1 MTQTHREVERKLRVH
16 ALFRLPSLAGAVPGV
31 ASVETLTPFTMRN
44 TYFDTD
50 DLRLFR
56 WGVTLRRREGSG
68 DEGWHLKL
76 PVDGADGS
84 HRDEIRAPLDE
95 GDVPPA
101 ELTDLVTALLRGAP
115 VRSVATLRTE
125 RAPHH
130 LLDPD
135 GNVVAEVVDDTVTVL
150 DDNRT
155 VGVFREVEV
164 EAVTDE
170 GDEAD
175 LDLLGNVVDS
185 LVEYGAVPH
194 SLSKAAAALGPRTQ
208 QPPDV
213 PEPRWPH
220 RHDPAE
226 DAVRA
231 FLATHVRRLLL
242 QDIRLRRDLP
252 DAVHQMRVAARRLRS
267 GLQVFR
273 PLVDRPWADRLRT
286 ELAWAAGSLGAARDT
301 EVLQERLDR
310 DAAGLADE
318 DARLA
323 RSVIDPALEERM
335 RRSRND
341 AEELLGSERYRSLLD
356 DLVVAVHDPRL
367 TSMADET
374 CDEALPPL
382 VAKAFRRLDRDVR
395 ALTLDSPSAQ
405 WHETRIA
412 AKRARYATDAIAPV
426 FGKRVETLSRELARV
441 TDILGQHQDAY
452 VAQATLAELAPD
464 ADPRAAFALGL
475 LHGLEQRSE
484 MRDREEFLALW
495 PAARRAARR
504 SGLV

>member
-16 ALFRLPSLAGAVPGV
+16 ALFRLPPLAGAVPGV
-31 ASVETLTPFTMRN
+31 ASVETLPPFTMRN

-76 PVDGADGS
+76 PVDGADGT
-84 HRDEIRAPLDE
+84 HRDEIRAPLD
-95 GDVPPA
+95 DRDIPPD
-101 ELTDLVTALLRGAP
+101 ELTDLVSALLRDAQ
-115 VRSVATLRTE
+115 VHSVATLRTE

-130 LLDPD
+130 LLDPE
-135 GNVVAEVVDDTVTVL
+135 GHVLAEVVDDTVTVL
-150 DDNRT
+150 DDSRT

-164 EAVTDE
+164 EAVTE
-170 GDEAD
+170 GDDEPD
-175 LDLLGNVVDS
+175 LELLGNVVDS
-185 LVEYGAVPH
+185 LVEHGAIPH
-194 SLSKAAAALGPRTQ
+194 TLSKAAAALGPRTQ

-213 PEPRWPH
+213 PEPRWPA
-220 RHDPAE
+220 RHDPAG

-273 PLVDRPWADRLRT
+273 PLVDRAWADRLRE
-286 ELAWAAGSLGAARDT
+286 ELAWAAGSLGVARDT

-310 DAAGLADE
+310 DADGLSAE

-323 RSVIDPALEERM
+323 RSVIDPALEDRM
-335 RRSRND
+335 RRARGD
-341 AEELLGSERYRSLLD
+341 AEGLLASERYRALLE
-356 DLVVAVHDPRL
+356 DLVTAARDPLL
-367 TSMADET
+367 TDQARERCSD
-374 CDEALPPL
+374 ALPPL
-382 VAKAFRRLDRDVR
+382 VAKAYRRLDRDVR
-395 ALTLDSPSAQ
+395 DLRLDTASPQ

-412 AKRARYATDAIAPV
+412 AKRARYATDAVAPV
-426 FGKRVETLSRELARV
+426 FGKKAHSLAEQLARV

-452 VAQATLAELAPD
+452 VAQATLAELAPT
-464 ADPRAAFALGL
+464 ADSRSAFALGL
-475 LHGLEQRSE
+475 LHGLEQQSE
-484 MRDREEFLALW
+484 HRDRETFLALW
-495 PAARRAARR
+495 PEVRRAARR
-504 SGLV
+504 SGLL